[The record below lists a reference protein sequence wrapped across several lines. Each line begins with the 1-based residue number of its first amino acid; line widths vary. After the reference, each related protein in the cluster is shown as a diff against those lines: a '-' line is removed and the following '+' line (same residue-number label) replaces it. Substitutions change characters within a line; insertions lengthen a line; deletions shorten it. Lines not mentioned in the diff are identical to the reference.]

1 MMMEVAA
8 NSVIGKQ
15 RTSNEDYIGYFYN
28 SQNAMIA
35 ILADGVGGS
44 NGGDIAASMAVDYIG
59 NQFENYKIK
68 SISETKE
75 WLSDVIKNIN
85 SQIIEIGLH
94 DETLSNMATTIVVA
108 LFFGNQFML
117 THLGDS
123 RCYLLR
129 NEKLQQLTIDHSYVN
144 FLVEKGELNPEEA
157 ASSEMKNVIVK
168 GLGVSS
174 NAEVDISTIQ
184 IKPNDE
190 LLICSDGLTK
200 MIDNDEIQSILQK
213 RISTKQKLDTLID
226 NANDNGGLDNISAI
240 VINNLLGSDHL

>member
-1 MMMEVAA
+1 M
-8 NSVIGKQ
+8 
-15 RTSNEDYIGYFYN
+15 
-28 SQNAMIA
+28 
-35 ILADGVGGS
+35 
-44 NGGDIAASMAVDYIG
+44 
-59 NQFENYKIK
+59 
-68 SISETKE
+68 
-75 WLSDVIKNIN
+75 
-85 SQIIEIGLH
+85 H
-94 DETLSNMATTIVVA
+94 DETLSKMATTLVVA

-129 NEKLQQLTIDHSYVN
+129 NEQLQQLTIDHSYVN

-200 MIDNDEIQSILQK
+200 MIDNDKIQSILQS
-213 RISTKQKLDTLID
+213 RVPTKQKLEMLI
-226 NANDNGGLDNISAI
+226 NQANDNGGLDNISAI